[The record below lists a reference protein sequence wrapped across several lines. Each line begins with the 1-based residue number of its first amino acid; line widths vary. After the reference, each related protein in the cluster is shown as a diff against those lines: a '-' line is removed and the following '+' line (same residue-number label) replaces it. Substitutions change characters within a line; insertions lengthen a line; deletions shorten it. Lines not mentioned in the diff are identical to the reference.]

1 MQNAAGGDASAPF
14 DDQEA
19 SYGWIASNLVSLVE
33 RVQAS
38 MKLIEQAI
46 AQYEADGAAAGH
58 RRPVGLTGRA

>member
-19 SYGWIASNLVSLVE
+19 NCWIASNLVSLVE

-38 MKLIEQAI
+38 MKLIEQAF
-46 AQYEADGAAAGH
+46 AQYEADGAATGH
-58 RRPVGLTGRA
+58 RQSAGLTGRA